1 MELQTETQ
9 RLLNEF
15 IATPEDKQQGV
26 VVITGLEDPSDEGE
40 TQVVISMEGDARFL
54 LRVLCNAQLKLI
66 KEYKNDELVISHY
79 KKGMLPILKEL
90 ADPVVLEKMQRKIDA
105 VPFWD
110 LVGQLR
116 KFTR

>member
-15 IATPEDKQQGV
+15 IAAPEDKQQGV
-26 VVITGLEDPSDEGE
+26 VVITGLKDPSDEDQV
-40 TQVVISMEGDARFL
+40 QVVISMEGDARFL

-66 KEYKNDELVISHY
+66 KEYKNDEPVISHY

-90 ADPVVLEKMQRKIDA
+90 ADPEVVDRIQKKLNH